1 MVLPGQMAS
10 QVNVITK
17 RENTV
22 CTVGPPYLPL
32 TSHHPGGLTH
42 EFASKKKRGGGAQA
56 IFSNQQ
62 HTKVDKRNFVSPCLL
77 NSNTFP
83 HQLFITVLSHPN
95 YSKIDILNTKNISKA
110 SVNEMFNAC
119 YNSYVSFTSNL

>member
-42 EFASKKKRGGGAQA
+42 EFASKKKRGGGGTSYFFKSTTYQG
-56 IFSNQQ
+56 QQ
-62 HTKVDKRNFVSPCLL
+62 KEFRISLL
-77 NSNTFP
+77 VKLKHLSTSAFYHSLEP
-83 HQLFITVLSHPN
+83 PKLFQNRHPK
-95 YSKIDILNTKNISKA
+95 Y
-110 SVNEMFNAC
+110 
-119 YNSYVSFTSNL
+119 